1 MRLRKILWGC
11 LGVVALLAP
20 SACSSLPQTGE
31 PHEFAIEA
39 PQRDPVRQFGAAP
52 QVGSSPTLL
61 VEDFL
66 RATAAG
72 MYDDFATA
80 RLYLQPEASATWR
93 PNLQVAVF
101 SSDFSPSPELKDR
114 QGELAQVSLSLSTV
128 GTVNESGVL
137 SVSVTPGSVSTEF
150 TLTLNED
157 GEWRIAELADG
168 VILSQSAFTN
178 AYQNVNLL
186 FPSSDLSGLVPDPR
200 WYPRSR
206 VAAYLM
212 QGLIEGPVE
221 SLVPAVVGDLAAD
234 LTMPTAGVEVQ
245 DRVAMIDLEGNSS
258 SSEAE
263 RSALIWQISQTVTQV
278 ASVQSV
284 EIRLNGV
291 ELDESDVPSG
301 PSYRLDRAVGLLD
314 GAVVLGSTSLSTEIA
329 NPEATGAGAANPAI
343 GPVEG
348 APVAWV
354 NSEPSRLAVMTLG
367 SAQPRDVPIAG
378 VTAPSIDRF
387 GVVWASSTDAPGV
400 VWAVAPGREPVQVPV
415 PFDGEVA
422 AVRVSPD
429 GSRALL
435 LTRGSAGSQVWLA
448 TIRRNDVDAQYSF
461 EAVTELD
468 LFPARVEAL
477 TWVGETTVAAL
488 VPENDAESTIEVFT
502 LGGWL
507 QTLSAPPEISA
518 ITAGSTLGSLL
529 VQRPDGTAF
538 QRAGAA
544 WIELDNSVQEISFAG

>member
-1 MRLRKILWGC
+1 
-11 LGVVALLAP
+11 
-20 SACSSLPQTGE
+20 
-31 PHEFAIEA
+31 
-39 PQRDPVRQFGAAP
+39 
-52 QVGSSPTLL
+52 
-61 VEDFL
+61 
-66 RATAAG
+66 

-114 QGELAQVSLSLSTV
+114 QGKSAQVSLSLSTV

-221 SLVPAVVGDLAAD
+221 SLAPAVVGDLAAD

-291 ELDESDVPSG
+291 ELDELGRPLRSVISPRS
-301 PSYRLDRAVGLLD
+301 SY
-314 GAVVLGSTSLSTEIA
+314 
-329 NPEATGAGAANPAI
+329 
-343 GPVEG
+343 
-348 APVAWV
+348 W
-354 NSEPSRLAVMTLG
+354 
-367 SAQPRDVPIAG
+367 
-378 VTAPSIDRF
+378 
-387 GVVWASSTDAPGV
+387 
-400 VWAVAPGREPVQVPV
+400 
-415 PFDGEVA
+415 
-422 AVRVSPD
+422 
-429 GSRALL
+429 
-435 LTRGSAGSQVWLA
+435 
-448 TIRRNDVDAQYSF
+448 
-461 EAVTELD
+461 
-468 LFPARVEAL
+468 
-477 TWVGETTVAAL
+477 
-488 VPENDAESTIEVFT
+488 
-502 LGGWL
+502 
-507 QTLSAPPEISA
+507 
-518 ITAGSTLGSLL
+518 
-529 VQRPDGTAF
+529 
-538 QRAGAA
+538 
-544 WIELDNSVQEISFAG
+544 FA